1 MKKFNQFINI
11 DEVSTGKL
19 VDYVAAA
26 SKDVGRRIEKNEPG
40 IEPFKKTLK
49 RSGHIGRAMARIKI
63 KSKANEQNDMCNVCG
78 QTPCNCTSI
87 EEGAELN
94 RGPQRPSKYTDP
106 RVDLEMKATKKEY
119 EHRAKHFTAAKAGD
133 QSTADKEHKRMRKF
147 QSIAGKINQAR
158 SKDSKDYSAAI
169 AKDYKDQ
176 EAKRGIGHVRD
187 SVEMDDSKTIS
198 EARPRRANTAS
209 ARADLAKRPK
219 KELSQAEKDK
229 NKESSDA
236 AWERLMAYAAAQK
249 KTNEE
254 VGQVDELKLSTLK
267 SYIGKAKAQKDYK
280 QGVYNMRHQGLAAGK
295 THADWS
301 PEGRAIVKKRN
312 AGIGQAHT
320 KVIDK
325 MNAAMRED
333 VSQIDE
339 ISQELKN
346 RYVERAVTAHGGYNM
361 ARRNTTGKV
370 KEYFAR
376 KEANTKKGISR
387 ALRKE
392 EVEQVS
398 ELKTSTLLRYT
409 TKATR
414 SSEKLGGEG
423 GQAIDSGDRA
433 TAAKKFT
440 KRDNRFKGIMK
451 AHARIT
457 GKK

>member
-1 MKKFNQFINI
+1 MKKFAQFTKI

-63 KSKANEQNDMCNVCG
+63 KSKTNEQSDMCNVCG
-78 QTPCNCTSI
+78 QTPCNCTNI
-87 EEGAELN
+87 EEGTVDDKIDKVGKIYNAH
-94 RGPQRPSKYTDP
+94 
-106 RVDLEMKATKKEY
+106 RVL
-119 EHRAKHFTAAKAGD
+119 
-133 QSTADKEHKRMRKF
+133 ADKARQQWPKDREGEAHHMGKSNKAFNLMHNMRIKKAEANKSNPKPRPKPYDPSF
-147 QSIAGKINQAR
+147 GG
-158 SKDSKDYSAAI
+158 AI
-169 AKDYKDQ
+169 AQDYKDQ

-187 SVEMDDSKTIS
+187 SIEMDDSKTIS
-198 EARPRRANTAS
+198 EARPRRAATAS
-209 ARADLAKRPK
+209 ARAELAKRPK
-219 KELSQAEKDK
+219 KELSQTEKDK

-451 AHARIT
+451 ARARIT